1 MSTVAKADRPLRDRL
16 EPRVVILLTVV
27 WVLFWGTFSPMSFA
41 GGLLLSVLVL
51 AVFPLPPLLL
61 GITPRPWSLL
71 VLVARFFA
79 DMVVAS
85 IQVAYQAAA
94 PWFHP
99 HGYLVDVALRTDDD
113 LFAMITAEMVAL
125 VPGTVVVD
133 VLPSERRILLHI
145 FDATEDDLPRIAE
158 GVRAQEERV
167 LRALAKDADRI
178 LAKEQ

>member
-1 MSTVAKADRPLRDRL
+1 M
-16 EPRVVILLTVV
+16 
-27 WVLFWGTFSPMSFA
+27 
-41 GGLLLSVLVL
+41 
-51 AVFPLPPLLL
+51 FPLPPLLL

-125 VPGTVVVD
+125 VPGTVVVAFSW
-133 VLPSERRILLHI
+133 VALSAVPETMS
-145 FDATEDDLPRIAE
+145 A
-158 GVRAQEERV
+158 GVGQV
-167 LRALAKDADRI
+167 ITGVGLRTSIVTLAVAVV
-178 LAKEQ
+178 